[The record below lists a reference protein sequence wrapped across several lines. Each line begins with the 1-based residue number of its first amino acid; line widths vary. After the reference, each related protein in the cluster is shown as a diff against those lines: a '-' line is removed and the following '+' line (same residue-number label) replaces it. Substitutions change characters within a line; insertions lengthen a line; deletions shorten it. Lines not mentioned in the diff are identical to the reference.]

1 MAMRSRSHEITC
13 ENPWDPWK
21 IKSLPQK
28 RKAVWCSVAM
38 AKMPVP
44 KWMLKLSFRSSF
56 HSFSFFFGK
65 DFLSHTDEVR
75 GYLDRFITLDV
86 FHAFFKRE

>member
-1 MAMRSRSHEITC
+1 MAMQSRSHEIIC
-13 ENPWDPWK
+13 ENQWDPWE
-21 IKSLPQK
+21 IKKPS
-28 RKAVWCSVAM
+28 AETEGCMVFCSNDKDASAQM
-38 AKMPVP
+38 I
-44 KWMLKLSFRSSF
+44 LKLSFRSSL